1 MKAILQNLRSS
12 AKHPIDF
19 SLVPLGI
26 ILLEFSVFTTQLT
39 KDSYGSLQ
47 KLVLLRLL
55 HTLLMFA
62 LAALISRI
70 YIRLKKTELNYQTIA
85 ITGTLVIAVGDLIHR
100 YMGPAFDVEL
110 VDSYRRI
117 GIVLLQGCFW
127 FPAFIIIG
135 SKRTQIFEQFRQYEQ
150 RLIIGTRLKSRT
162 SDEFKEAQ
170 KEIQQRIR
178 GELLTACESI
188 SKSISKFKDS
198 TDDLVAKNRDIQP
211 ALLGDDLRQLSMRLE
226 IFGSE
231 HHNSSVFH
239 QNINSVKLLITQF
252 KILYATTAKKAP
264 LHWST
269 YSIVM
274 IALIT
279 PPYLNYSPLIE
290 ALISFPLVS
299 MAIIIA
305 SKFISKTLESG
316 SPSALRN
323 SSILICLIGF
333 IPGIFH
339 VIGQAIY
346 SDPETKYPLFI
357 VFFTLPLSYYIFMK
371 IIQVLHPHSLEL
383 IRSDQL
389 KASSALQD
397 AVDKV
402 VSDEFSHALSHRWAV
417 FIHGKILTR
426 LAATALKLE
435 TATNV
440 GNSQVFDSTVDSLL
454 ELLKNPDAE
463 FEHDS
468 MSLKAEVS
476 SRLDPWIG
484 LLDVDLHIDAELES
498 ITNPRVSELGE
509 VIEELVSN
517 SMRHGK
523 AQKLSLQVTSSGDK
537 GVRIKAIDD
546 SSVAPIDTNSRY
558 GLGTRI
564 FNLASDGRWSIERV
578 DLTTVFTLEMS
589 LES

>member
-1 MKAILQNLRSS
+1 MKAILPNLRSS
-12 AKHPIDF
+12 TKHPIDF
-19 SLVPLGI
+19 SLVPFGI
-26 ILLEFSVFTTQLT
+26 ILIEFSVFTTQLT
-39 KDSYGSLQ
+39 KDSYDSIQ
-47 KLVLLRLL
+47 KLVLLRVL
-55 HTLLMFA
+55 HTLLMLA

-178 GELLTACESI
+178 GELLTACQSI
-188 SKSISKFKDS
+188 SKSISKFKNS

-226 IFGSE
+226 VFGSE
-231 HHNSSVFH
+231 HQNSSVFH
-239 QNINSVKLLITQF
+239 QNINSIKLLITQF

-269 YSIVM
+269 YSIAM

-279 PPYLNYSPLIE
+279 PPYLNYSQLIE
-290 ALISFPLVS
+290 ALITFPLVS
-299 MAIIIA
+299 AAIIIA

-323 SSILICLIGF
+323 SSFLICLTGF

-357 VFFTLPLSYYIFMK
+357 VLFTLPLSYYIFMK

-440 GNSQVFDSTVDSLL
+440 GNSQVFGSTVDSLL

-468 MSLKAEVS
+468 MNLKSEVS

-498 ITNPRVSELGE
+498 ITNPRVRELGE

-523 AQKLSLQVTSSGDK
+523 AQKLSLRVTSSGDN

-546 SSVAPIDTNSRY
+546 SSVAPVDTNSRY

-578 DLTTVFTLEMS
+578 DSTTVFTLEMS

>member
-1 MKAILQNLRSS
+1 
-12 AKHPIDF
+12 
-19 SLVPLGI
+19 
-26 ILLEFSVFTTQLT
+26 
-39 KDSYGSLQ
+39 
-47 KLVLLRLL
+47 
-55 HTLLMFA
+55 
-62 LAALISRI
+62 
-70 YIRLKKTELNYQTIA
+70 
-85 ITGTLVIAVGDLIHR
+85 
-100 YMGPAFDVEL
+100 
-110 VDSYRRI
+110 
-117 GIVLLQGCFW
+117 
-127 FPAFIIIG
+127 
-135 SKRTQIFEQFRQYEQ
+135 
-150 RLIIGTRLKSRT
+150 
-162 SDEFKEAQ
+162 
-170 KEIQQRIR
+170 
-178 GELLTACESI
+178 
-188 SKSISKFKDS
+188 
-198 TDDLVAKNRDIQP
+198 
-211 ALLGDDLRQLSMRLE
+211 
-226 IFGSE
+226 
-231 HHNSSVFH
+231 
-239 QNINSVKLLITQF
+239 
-252 KILYATTAKKAP
+252 
-264 LHWST
+264 
-269 YSIVM
+269 
-274 IALIT
+274 
-279 PPYLNYSPLIE
+279 
-290 ALISFPLVS
+290 

-316 SPSALRN
+316 SRSALRN
-323 SSILICLIGF
+323 SSFLICLTGF

-339 VIGQAIY
+339 IIGQAIY

-454 ELLKNPDAE
+454 ELLRNPDAE

-468 MSLKAEVS
+468 MNLKAEVS

-484 LLDVDLHIDAELES
+484 LLDVELHIDAELES
-498 ITNPRVSELGE
+498 ITNPRVRELGE

-523 AQKLSLQVTSSGDK
+523 AQKLSLRVTSSGDK
-537 GVRIKAIDD
+537 GVRINAVDD
-546 SSVAPIDTNSRY
+546 SSVAPVDTNSRY

-578 DLTTVFTLEMS
+578 NSTTVFTLEMS